1 MLRHLDASNV
11 KWGIGISL
19 TVLFLLFV
27 TFYTPKLKSY
37 SIKPDI
43 PDFQFQD
50 VTISQVEEG
59 VLKWEIQADEAE
71 IYNGKALLK
80 MKMVSGN
87 IYQNIEPIIRF
98 IANASSYD
106 ISKNEMIFTRVH
118 VDFLS
123 SPKFY
128 LKSEELFFNA
138 NRHILIG
145 RRHNK
150 LSNSFLELVGEN
162 LYLDLFKQQLKM
174 TDHAKATFYPEQ
186 YDHVL

>member
-27 TFYTPKLKSY
+27 TFYTPKLKPY
-37 SIKPDI
+37 TIKGDI

-87 IYQNIEPIIRF
+87 IYQNVDPIIRF
-98 IANASSYD
+98 IANSSSFD
-106 ISKNEMIFTRVH
+106 ISKNEMMFTRVH
-118 VDFLS
+118 VDFLTK
-123 SPKFY
+123 PKFY

-138 NRHILIG
+138 NQHIFTG
-145 RRHNK
+145 KRHNK
-150 LSNSFLELVGEN
+150 LSNAFLELVGEN
-162 LYLDLFKQQLKM
+162 LYLDLLKQQLKM
-174 TDHAKATFYPEQ
+174 TDHAKATFYPEK
-186 YDHVL
+186 YVF